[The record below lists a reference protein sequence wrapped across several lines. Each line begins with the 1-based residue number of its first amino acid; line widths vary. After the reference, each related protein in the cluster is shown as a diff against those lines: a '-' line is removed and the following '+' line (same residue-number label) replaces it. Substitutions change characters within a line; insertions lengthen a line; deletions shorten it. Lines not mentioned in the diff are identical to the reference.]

1 MFFEPRRQRRALT
14 NVLVLLLLLVSL
26 PMWAAEKTRLRVDDY
41 QIDAELTPHI
51 HKISAR
57 AKVKFTA
64 LEDITA
70 ATFELNNG
78 LRVTK
83 VTDDSGQTLSPERMT
98 QDFTVRVQLSKPL
111 SKGSSTTLTFE
122 YDGTL
127 DSADDSPVQ
136 GLKLAS
142 INDDTSYLLYAGR
155 WFPVNA
161 YGINRFTATMN
172 ITVPAHMVVIG
183 SGKETAGV
191 LLHQRR
197 RVPAPYPPKPSAL
210 LGTNRVSPGPS
221 LRELF
226 RSSRVTKPGSTC
238 MSFSSRLTRTW
249 ARCTPRRQSRN
260 SLTT

>member
-1 MFFEPRRQRRALT
+1 MSFQPRRQRRALT
-14 NVLVLLLLLVSL
+14 DFLVLLLLLFSL
-26 PMWAAEKTRLRVDDY
+26 PAWAEKSRLRVDDY

-57 AKVKFTA
+57 AKVKITA
-64 LEDITA
+64 LEDIST

-98 QDFTVRVQLSKPL
+98 QDFTMRVQLSKPL
-111 SKGSSTTLTFE
+111 SKGSSTSLTFE

-127 DSADDSPVQ
+127 DTADDSPVQ

-172 ITVPAHMVVIG
+172 ITVPAHMLVIG
-183 SGKETAGV
+183 SGKETVGSS
-191 LLHQRR
+191 
-197 RVPAPYPPKPSAL
+197 PSKKAA
-210 LGTNRVSPGPS
+210 TS
-221 LRELF
+221 
-226 RSSRVTKPGSTC
+226 
-238 MSFSSRLTRTW
+238 
-249 ARCTPRRQSRN
+249 A
-260 SLTT
+260 